1 MPSFLVAGSNPGY
14 LVHLLII
21 SPLSLLFRCWV
32 MSDSLQCCRPQQ
44 ASFTISQN
52 LLKFLSI
59 DSVMLPNH
67 PILWCPLLILPSIF
81 PSIRVFSKE
90 LVLCIRWP
98 NYWSFSISLSHQVSP
113 LYCLGLS
120 PLIWNFFHLSLCFH
134 KFDTLKEY

>member
-1 MPSFLVAGSNPGY
+1 MPSFLVPGSNPGY
-14 LVHLLII
+14 HVHLLII
-21 SPLSLLFRCWV
+21 FPLLLFCCWV
-32 MSDSLQCCRPQQ
+32 MSDSLQCYRPQQ
-44 ASFTISQN
+44 ASFTISQS

-67 PILWCPLLILPSIF
+67 PLLWCPLLILPSIF
-81 PSIRVFSKE
+81 PSIGVFSKE

-98 NYWSFSISLSHQVSP
+98 NYWSFSISLSHQVSS

-120 PLIWNFFHLSLCFH
+120 PLTWNLFHLSLCFH